1 MPLEEGRTAWRYRFQ
16 SGEKFDRIRVVD
28 VDKRV
33 PGVKATLGRVRGS
46 NRWEIESYIFEK
58 TQFRSAEQVRT
69 WIQAHVKKESRSL
82 LDYEAFNEQRR
93 RLIRAYV
100 ENSLLT

>member
-1 MPLEEGRTAWRYRFQ
+1 MPLEEGRIAWRYRFQ

-33 PGVKATLGRVRGS
+33 PSVKATLGRVRGS
-46 NRWEIESYIFEK
+46 DRWEIESYMFEK
-58 TQFRSAEQVRT
+58 TQFRTAEQVRT
-69 WIQAHVKKESRSL
+69 WIQAHVKRESRYL

-93 RLIRAYV
+93 RLIKAYV